1 MQINEREEEK
11 KAFQKNRAE
20 FEKHLSEACI
30 ALFYAKDTKYKLEE
44 ECEKRGLVF
53 SSELTTLKGE
63 KVEQLLEEKTKA
75 EEKQLWEEKTK
86 EEEKQLLEE
95 RTMLGTREAA
105 TD

>member
-44 ECEKRGLVF
+44 ECEKSGLVF

-63 KVEQLLEEKTKA
+63 KEKTKA
-75 EEKQLWEEKTK
+75 EEKQLLEEKK
-86 EEEKQLLEE
+86 KAEEKQLLEE